1 MRLLYRL
8 LLPPLVTLVM
18 LLAFAG
24 LMLLAGKYVRTGMDE
39 ISNTRFANL
48 AAVNSLGLGLQQ
60 AQVQTYRT
68 LTWTGTLGAEYFA
81 RESKGLVAGLGD
93 ALAKFK
99 QWQEQAQLSTAEKEQ
114 AAAILKTAT
123 QYQKSVSE
131 VLDMAS
137 DDINM
142 GVTMMQSTDK
152 LFADLSAQVHEL
164 KALETT
170 LSHTARDEVDQ
181 QLRRIQWLM
190 MIGTLVAAALA
201 ALLSIAVLRRISSQ
215 IYSASR
221 IANAVAQGDLR
232 QEIKPQGEDELGQLL
247 KALAQMQQQL
257 REMVVQIHTHTEHL
271 EKSASEL
278 DHASGTITQAVR
290 QQNESIGTAAVDLEE
305 MAGNL
310 HQAGEH
316 ADAAQQV
323 AQRTAEIADTGQQL
337 VNAAADEIQ
346 KIAAL
351 VQSSSAG
358 MQHLQA
364 SSDAISNFA
373 NVIAEIAAQTNLL
386 ALNAAIEAARA
397 GEAGRGFAVVADE
410 VRKLAE
416 NTSTATSEIKKMLEQ
431 IQLQS
436 GEAGQQMQSASTQV
450 STGVEHIC
458 ALKEPLSE
466 LNQCSHSALAALVEL
481 VGIVQDQ
488 RQHGDHL
495 VQMTEQIA
503 QASNANVHSSDE
515 AHRGAKSIHQTAGQL
530 QRLIGHFRV

>member
-8 LLPPLVTLVM
+8 LLPPLVTLLM

-99 QWQEQAQLSTAEKEQ
+99 QWQEQAQLSTDEKEQ

-181 QLRRIQWLM
+181 QLRRI
-190 MIGTLVAAALA
+190 TC
-201 ALLSIAVLRRISSQ
+201 R
-215 IYSASR
+215 
-221 IANAVAQGDLR
+221 QG
-232 QEIKPQGEDELGQLL
+232 K
-247 KALAQMQQQL
+247 
-257 REMVVQIHTHTEHL
+257 
-271 EKSASEL
+271 
-278 DHASGTITQAVR
+278 
-290 QQNESIGTAAVDLEE
+290 
-305 MAGNL
+305 
-310 HQAGEH
+310 
-316 ADAAQQV
+316 
-323 AQRTAEIADTGQQL
+323 
-337 VNAAADEIQ
+337 
-346 KIAAL
+346 
-351 VQSSSAG
+351 
-358 MQHLQA
+358 
-364 SSDAISNFA
+364 
-373 NVIAEIAAQTNLL
+373 
-386 ALNAAIEAARA
+386 
-397 GEAGRGFAVVADE
+397 
-410 VRKLAE
+410 
-416 NTSTATSEIKKMLEQ
+416 
-431 IQLQS
+431 
-436 GEAGQQMQSASTQV
+436 
-450 STGVEHIC
+450 
-458 ALKEPLSE
+458 
-466 LNQCSHSALAALVEL
+466 
-481 VGIVQDQ
+481 
-488 RQHGDHL
+488 
-495 VQMTEQIA
+495 
-503 QASNANVHSSDE
+503 
-515 AHRGAKSIHQTAGQL
+515 
-530 QRLIGHFRV
+530 